1 MYQRILTYLA
11 QWNETADE
19 RVKLQ
24 HTYAFGGAALLVIA
38 GVIGLFNYPVG
49 QMLLNVALIA
59 IAIFFINAIV
69 WALLTAFVFL
79 RLAERPATKNRTK
92 KR

>member
-1 MYQRILTYLA
+1 MNKSIPDYLTE
-11 QWNETADE
+11 WNENTDE

-24 HTYAFGGAALLVIA
+24 HTYVFGGAALLVIA
-38 GVIGLFNYPVG
+38 GLIGLFNYDLG
-49 QMLLNVALIA
+49 QFILPIALVA

-79 RLAERPATKNRTK
+79 RLERPAVKTRGK

>member
-1 MYQRILTYLA
+1 MYKSILIYLA
-11 QWNETADE
+11 EWNENTDE

-24 HTYAFGGAALLVIA
+24 HAYVFGGAALLVIA
-38 GVIGLFNYPVG
+38 GLIGLFNYDFG
-49 QMLLNVALIA
+49 QFLMPIALVA
-59 IAIFFINAIV
+59 IAIFFVNAII

-79 RLAERPATKNRTK
+79 RLERPAGKSRTK

>member
-1 MYQRILTYLA
+1 MYQRILTYLT
-11 QWNETADE
+11 QWHEDTDE

-24 HTYAFGGAALLVIA
+24 HVYACGAAALLVIA
-38 GVIGLFNYPVG
+38 GVIGLFNYSLG
-49 QMLLNVALIA
+49 QFILPFALGA
-59 IAIFFINAIV
+59 IAVFLINAVV

-79 RLAERPATKNRTK
+79 RLERPVPKSRTR